1 MWDNIQKNNISE
13 IKFPRGLVREWDREI
28 FEVIMVSNFTNLVK
42 NINLQK

>member
-13 IKFPRGLVREWDREI
+13 IEFPWGLVREWDREI
-28 FEVIMVSNFTNLVK
+28 FKVVTVSNFPNLVK